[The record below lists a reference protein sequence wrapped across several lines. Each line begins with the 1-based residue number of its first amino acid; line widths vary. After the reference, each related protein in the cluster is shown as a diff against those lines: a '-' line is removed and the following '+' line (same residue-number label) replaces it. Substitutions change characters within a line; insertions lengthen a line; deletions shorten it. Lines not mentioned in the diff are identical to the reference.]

1 MVDLRMR
8 IAIAIADLSCG
19 LVDLWIFSF
28 HVAGV
33 RREESPVSSLPLPT
47 LTKWHDPSQP
57 HDRVVNVNR
66 VLGVV
71 LAGPK
76 PPHYGRANPPT

>member
-1 MVDLRMR
+1 MDSVDGGPENLRMR

-33 RREESPVSSLPLPT
+33 RRE
-47 LTKWHDPSQP
+47 
-57 HDRVVNVNR
+57 
-66 VLGVV
+66 
-71 LAGPK
+71 A
-76 PPHYGRANPPT
+76 